1 MSQQFLLMPL
11 QVALNLHHT
20 PQYTLWN
27 TKIHIHKKC
36 ALYSLW
42 CILTMFCK
50 VYFNVLCKFN
60 ATYGGMS
67 KNYGSSKNYGDIG
80 NTLPLYKYIE
90 LKFYYYFT
98 I

>member
-1 MSQQFLLMPL
+1 
-11 QVALNLHHT
+11 
-20 PQYTLWN
+20 
-27 TKIHIHKKC
+27 
-36 ALYSLW
+36 
-42 CILTMFCK
+42 MFCK